1 MNQIASYP
9 AFAFNRSTCAYDDW
23 RGNATLATIEKL
35 GLKADVSYPL
45 YGDKALGVDGWAYK
59 AN

>member
-35 GLKADVSYPL
+35 GLNLSHPL
-45 YGDKALGVDGWAYK
+45 YGDKALDGWAYK

>member
-9 AFAFNRSTCAYDDW
+9 ASAFNRSTCAYDDW

-35 GLKADVSYPL
+35 GLKADLSYPL
-45 YGDKALGVDGWAYK
+45 YGDKH
-59 AN
+59 